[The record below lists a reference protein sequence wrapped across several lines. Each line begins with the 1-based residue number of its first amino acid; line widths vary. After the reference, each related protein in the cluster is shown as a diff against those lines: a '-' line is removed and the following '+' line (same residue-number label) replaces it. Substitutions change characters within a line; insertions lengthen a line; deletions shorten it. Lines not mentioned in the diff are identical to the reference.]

1 MFSKIFGSQGLL
13 AKKLPNFEWRP
24 AQLEMANRI
33 SQALQGHKII
43 VEAGTGTGKTFAYL
57 IPAFLSGKKVVI
69 STGTKSLQ
77 DQLYY
82 KDIPLIERI
91 LGKKLRAIYLKGRR
105 NYICLWRWQQKRQGR
120 LFLEQEGLFQ
130 TLKDWLEQTEMGD
143 IADAPLSPEW
153 PGWTELTAS
162 AEQCLGQNCPLWHDC
177 FITRLRLEAQKAQ
190 LIIVNHYLFMADL
203 AIKEKGG
210 QVIPRY
216 EAIIFDEAH
225 QLEETVSEYFGL
237 QVSNFRIEDLI
248 KDVCRLYE
256 GRLSE
261 SMKKVTQDIQGKTE
275 RFFGLFA
282 HIKGRESLSRIIT
295 SPLLEK
301 QGETVCRAIDNL
313 EEFIHKANTSSE
325 IKENLT
331 ARIERIKNELSF
343 ICKMAEPDYAY
354 WAEKKKRNVVIGCS
368 PIRADLILQEK
379 LYPFVKSI
387 IFTSATLNT
396 GDDFA
401 FFKARLGL
409 PQDTEGIVLP
419 SPFDYQK
426 QALLYLPPSMPDP
439 NTPAFPTAAA
449 KEILKLIQLSQGR
462 ALILFTSIQNMKE
475 IYQIVAPQMPYQS
488 FIQGE
493 YAPHKLL
500 AMFKQDIHSVLFATA
515 SFWEGIDVP
524 GEALS
529 CVIIDRL
536 PFAVPED
543 PLVKTRTE
551 VLRQM
556 GKNPFWDYQI
566 PQAIITLKQGLGRL
580 IRHCEDKGVMAILDP
595 RLHTKSYGKRFL
607 NNLPPCKITQDL
619 QDVAR
624 FFKSH

>member
-1 MFSKIFGSQGLL
+1 MLSKVFGPQGIL

-24 AQLEMANRI
+24 QQLEMANRV
-33 SQALQGHKII
+33 SQALEGDKII
-43 VEAGTGTGKTFAYL
+43 IEAGTGTGKTFAYL
-57 IPAFLSGKKVVI
+57 IPAFLMRKRVVI

-77 DQLYY
+77 DQLFH
-82 KDIPLIERI
+82 KDIPLIEKI
-91 LGKKLRAIYLKGRR
+91 LGESLRAIYLKGRR
-105 NYICLWRWQQKRQGR
+105 NYLCLWRWQQKCQGR
-120 LFLEQEGLFQ
+120 LFLEQDGHFKA
-130 TLKDWLEQTEMGD
+130 LKNWLEQTKTGD
-143 IADAPLSPEW
+143 IAESPLSPEW
-153 PGWTELTAS
+153 PGWIELTAS

-203 AIKEKGG
+203 ALKEKGG

-216 EAIIFDEAH
+216 EAVIFDEAH
-225 QLEETVSEYFGL
+225 QLEETVSEYFGF
-237 QVSNFRIEDLI
+237 QVSNFRIEELLQ
-248 KDVCRLYE
+248 DVRGLY
-256 GRLSE
+256 GGGLTAG
-261 SMKKVTQDIQGKTE
+261 MAKVVQDIQEKSK

-282 HIKGRESLSRIIT
+282 HTKGRETLSQIIT
-295 SPLLEK
+295 PSLLRE
-301 QGETVCRAIDNL
+301 QGEIMRKAIDNL

-325 IKENLT
+325 IKEHLKE
-331 ARIERIKNELSF
+331 RMRRIKNELSF
-343 ICKMAEPDYAY
+343 ICTMADPNYAY
-354 WAEKKKRNVVIGCS
+354 WAEKQKIGCS
-368 PIRADLILQEK
+368 PVRADLILQEK
-379 LYPFVKSI
+379 FYPLVKSVV
-387 IFTSATLNT
+387 FTSATLNT

-409 PQDTEGIVLP
+409 SQETEGITLP
-419 SPFDYQK
+419 SPFNYRE
-426 QALLYLPPSMPDP
+426 QALLYLPSSMPDP
-439 NTPAFPTAAA
+439 NTPAFPAAA
-449 KEILKLIQLSQGR
+449 AREILRLVQLSQGR

-475 IYQIVAPQMPYQS
+475 IYQIVAAQLPYQA
-488 FIQGE
+488 FMQGE

-500 AMFKQDIHSVLFATA
+500 AMFKQDVHSVLFATA

-536 PFAVPED
+536 PFAVPEA
-543 PLVKTRTE
+543 PLVKARTE

-580 IRHCEDKGVMAILDP
+580 IRHSQDRGVMAILDP
-595 RLHTKSYGKRFL
+595 RLRTKSYGKRFL
-607 NNLPPCKITQDL
+607 NNLPPCKVTQDL
-619 QDVAR
+619 KDVAN